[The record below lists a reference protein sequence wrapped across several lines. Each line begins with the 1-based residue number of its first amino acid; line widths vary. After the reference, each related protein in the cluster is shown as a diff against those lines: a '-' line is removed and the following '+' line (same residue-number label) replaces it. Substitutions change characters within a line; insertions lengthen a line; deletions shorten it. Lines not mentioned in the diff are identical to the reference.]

1 MSEDREDSVER
12 EPSEGIALVT
22 SVRRVW
28 SMENAHARDARGFS
42 QWNMTR
48 AASVNRKK
56 GSGQWKCLLLTASLI
71 AAFPISSLYRW
82 HKASAPFVVLG
93 GRVLTT
99 GDGMGAILGPSGVIS
114 VDLSHTAV
122 GDVELDGLVEDM
134 KGLNNL
140 QSLRL
145 RGTRV
150 TNAGLTRLRS
160 LGDLRSID
168 VSASRVTKEGIRQ
181 LGRSHPKLE
190 VWCDACPESQSRL
203 NR

>member
-1 MSEDREDSVER
+1 
-12 EPSEGIALVT
+12 
-22 SVRRVW
+22 
-28 SMENAHARDARGFS
+28 MENAHARDARGFS